1 MYDGNCIRQLVNIKN
16 VSVKE
21 IKRGNVCGDSK
32 NDPPRG
38 AKSFLAQVG
47 VPFIYIVI
55 SVKKWLYNIPGLM
68 IPVSTL
74 PTGTVPIP
82 AKKSFSF

>member
-1 MYDGNCIRQLVNIKN
+1 LQLVLA
-16 VSVKE
+16 
-21 IKRGNVCGDSK
+21 SK

-55 SVKKWLYNIPGLM
+55 SVKKWLYKRERYNLVVFYYFISSEFWPDGRGDL
-68 IPVSTL
+68 SR
-74 PTGTVPIP
+74 
-82 AKKSFSF
+82 